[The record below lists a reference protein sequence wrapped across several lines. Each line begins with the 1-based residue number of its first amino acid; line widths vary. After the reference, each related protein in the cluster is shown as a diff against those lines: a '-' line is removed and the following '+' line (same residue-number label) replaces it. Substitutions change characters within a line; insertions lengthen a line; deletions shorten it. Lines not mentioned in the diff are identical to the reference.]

1 MTAAAKCRGQTSNVW
16 SQVSLKSSAAIS
28 VVQVFAPDLAD
39 GSWLARYGIAG
50 RAAGNLRQPNHL
62 ASLMMWAAIAAVYIT
77 EQRGWRAAL
86 PLLDAVIRARE
97 RTPTTFYAYA
107 CVEAAAL
114 YAQTG
119 DRMKAAVLYGD
130 AVDVYGADQR
140 TKEIARR
147 ALMQLTTP

>member
-1 MTAAAKCRGQTSNVW
+1 RAAEALCWGLLVAG
-16 SQVSLKSSAAIS
+16 LCSAAIS

-86 PLLDAVIRARE
+86 PLLLL
-97 RTPTTFYAYA
+97 A
-107 CVEAAAL
+107 CVF
-114 YAQTG
+114 TV
-119 DRMKAAVLYGD
+119 VLS
-130 AVDVYGADQR
+130 AS
-140 TKEIARR
+140 
-147 ALMQLTTP
+147 

>member
-1 MTAAAKCRGQTSNVW
+1 MTACFHCGLPV
-16 SQVSLKSSAAIS
+16 
-28 VVQVFAPDLAD
+28 PAD
-39 GSWLARYGIAG
+39 GRWRAQLLGAEREFCCAGCEAVAGTIAG
-50 RAAGNLRQPNHL
+50 AGLESYY
-62 ASLMMWAAIAAVYIT
+62 AT
-77 EQRGWRAAL
+77 RAAL